1 MGEGWDVPT
10 DIVTASA
17 PCSARVSSPRA
28 APRRSAAASPGS
40 AGTRGVVLPEEVAVA
55 SSGTREIP
63 ARCVR
68 SLHPYPLG
76 GFARGA
82 TPVMAPLEE
91 AEPTGSVRPA
101 APDSPRHSALA
112 PDSATCPLDS
122 ALPPLLAVPVR
133 VVDVAGDAAGRQHG
147 HLILHAGHGSTAQ
160 LAGGGAPLLASAPP
174 HTRARLPG
182 CSRCREGAG
191 RAPAGAERGCTGSGL
206 ARRSGRVSGWP

>member
-1 MGEGWDVPT
+1 M
-10 DIVTASA
+10 
-17 PCSARVSSPRA
+17 
-28 APRRSAAASPGS
+28 
-40 AGTRGVVLPEEVAVA
+40 
-55 SSGTREIP
+55 
-63 ARCVR
+63 
-68 SLHPYPLG
+68 
-76 GFARGA
+76 
-82 TPVMAPLEE
+82 MAPLEE

-133 VVDVAGDAAGRQHG
+133 VVDVAGDAAGRQHR
-147 HLILHAGHGSTAQ
+147 HLILHAGHRPTAQ

-191 RAPAGAERGCTGSGL
+191 RAPAGAERGCTVSGL
-206 ARRSGRVSGWP
+206 ARRSGRVSGWPCSCGDARVGPVGGQGWDRCGAVRLCHGPTYCPTPPTAYCATPP